1 MNSVQSL
8 ITSLVAFAESGF
20 IKMKKIVTFM
30 FLAVMMAL
38 FVESCGAEMRIQGA
52 HVYGEN
58 EIDGRWI
65 LYDFDVP
72 KEVETVKQYKTE
84 FVKMNLSLVK
94 SILEKYVQKPRSMD
108 AWNLINSNQWNDT
121 NFCYF
126 EQNGRYTCE
135 GSYYRGPRKNADTEP
150 VRLASEKVYNL
161 LEELNISDFE
171 YPFYVETSQCKLIET
186 VFEKIE
192 SEDDYIRVKGDTD
205 SMAAEYYDKEVLG
218 KERSIIVT
226 RFLIDGIPLCI
237 SDTSP
242 HKRNSDLDDVTGSEG
257 IFVLNENN
265 EMIRAQIRN
274 YVRVVKSKEDDRR
287 ILPWQECIDVIAQG
301 MLKDEKVMVT
311 EVELNLVVGTNGM
324 TYPVWKFSGYSDLNE
339 LRKKDTGI
347 VIRSSDFSCCVD
359 AYSGQCLYY

>member
-1 MNSVQSL
+1 
-8 ITSLVAFAESGF
+8 
-20 IKMKKIVTFM
+20 MKKIASV
-30 FLAVMMAL
+30 AGWMAAL
-38 FVESCGAEMRIQGA
+38 MVACCPCTAEMSVQDG
-52 HVYGEN
+52 HVYGQK
-58 EIDGRWI
+58 EIDGKRI
-65 LYDFDVP
+65 VYDFDVP

-287 ILPWQECIDVIAQG
+287 ILPWRACIDEMALGVIRG
-301 MLKDEKVMVT
+301 EEVTIT
-311 EVELNLVVGTNGM
+311 EVELNLVAGNDGI
-324 TYPVWKFSGYSDLNE
+324 TYPVWRFSGYSDLRK
-339 LRKKDTGI
+339 LREENPEITI
-347 VIRSSDFSCCVD
+347 NSSDFSCCVD
-359 AYSGQCLYY
+359 ACSGQCLYY

>member
-1 MNSVQSL
+1 
-8 ITSLVAFAESGF
+8 
-20 IKMKKIVTFM
+20 M

-108 AWNLINSNQWNDT
+108 AWDLTNSNQWNDT

-242 HKRNSDLDDVTGSEG
+242 HKKYRLFNCSRITTFCINLCAYGCGFILAEPIR
-257 IFVLNENN
+257 IF
-265 EMIRAQIRN
+265 Q
-274 YVRVVKSKEDDRR
+274 
-287 ILPWQECIDVIAQG
+287 
-301 MLKDEKVMVT
+301 
-311 EVELNLVVGTNGM
+311 
-324 TYPVWKFSGYSDLNE
+324 VWRFL
-339 LRKKDTGI
+339 
-347 VIRSSDFSCCVD
+347 
-359 AYSGQCLYY
+359 LYIFEYQHIYGNKWKLL